1 MNTSWNRIVES
12 PVVKQQN
19 EKDKSNIGGATTKPT
34 LGVWLQTTYSLYPLP
49 CEAKYIDINKP

>member
-34 LGVWLQTTYSLYPLP
+34 LGVWLKTTYPM
-49 CEAKYIDINKP
+49 

>member
-19 EKDKSNIGGATTKPT
+19 EKDKVISEERQPSPLWVFG
-34 LGVWLQTTYSLYPLP
+34 YSLLTLCIHYPV
-49 CEAKYIDINKP
+49 KQNI

>member
-19 EKDKSNIGGATTKPT
+19 ENDKVKSEERQPSPLWVFGYRLLILCNHYPVKQNI
-34 LGVWLQTTYSLYPLP
+34 
-49 CEAKYIDINKP
+49 